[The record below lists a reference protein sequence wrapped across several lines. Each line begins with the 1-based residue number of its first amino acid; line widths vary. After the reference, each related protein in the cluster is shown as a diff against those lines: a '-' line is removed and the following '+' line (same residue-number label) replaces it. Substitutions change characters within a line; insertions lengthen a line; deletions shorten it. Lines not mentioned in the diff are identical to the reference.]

1 MNHKIHKV
9 SFCVVL
15 LHRLKEHS
23 ANVHRGAYALAERAT
38 KAQSSVTQNVPKS
51 ENSAGYAIQQTWQP
65 LGFQWTIQIK
75 LIELIELIGLIE
87 LIELIGLYANMQ
99 LDAH

>member
-1 MNHKIHKV
+1 VIHKIHKV

-38 KAQSSVTQNVPKS
+38 EASQNLRILQDTHIFHHKKKK
-51 ENSAGYAIQQTWQP
+51 NANQQTWQP
-65 LGFQWTIQIK
+65 HGFQWTNEIK
-75 LIELIELIGLIE
+75 MIE

>member
-1 MNHKIHKV
+1 VIHKIHKV

-38 KAQSSVTQNVPKS
+38 EASQNLRILQDTHIFHHKKK
-51 ENSAGYAIQQTWQP
+51 NHAIQQTWQP
-65 LGFQWTIQIK
+65 LGFQWTIEIK
-75 LIELIELIGLIE
+75 LIE